1 MPCHTHPSRP
11 WPPRPLPP
19 PPPASACLLL
29 LQVDA
34 TENKEIAGK
43 HEVQGYPTLK
53 WFIDGKL
60 ASDYSGGRTL

>member
-1 MPCHTHPSRP
+1 MPCHTHPSR
-11 WPPRPLPP
+11 
-19 PPPASACLLL
+19 PPASACLLL